1 MKTVL
6 VTSTQELKDALK
18 GNASEILIKDEK
30 LAGQLRLIRRLVKAS
45 PLAIGAVIASIALIP
60 ATGGT
65 SAAVTAM
72 YVTGA
77 GAGAAAGGT
86 SAAGIGIGALC
97 VAIGGTVLIALF
109 TDWEHVEIGGILK
122 LKRKAKS

>member
-77 GAGAAAGGT
+77 GAAAGGT